1 MYQTEATSVA
11 AFVQQLA
18 VSYLANGYWFYVPG
32 RIPLA
37 KDPALVDAKLVQ
49 RYGIAMS
56 KWARARR
63 KAAGLANLQY
73 LRYQRFFLLLATHG
87 VHPFFE
93 EENKTIRDV
102 RRVPIHFY
110 DYSISYR
117 GGHAHVRIAQEHFRE
132 LKAYFREVGT
142 RRSAEELE
150 VELGNLPF
158 EPYAPVRRQL
168 LTLLR
173 AVNRARK
180 AQGLRLLE
188 SSCFRFKRRIYRPFE
203 VTTR

>member
-73 LRYQRFFLLLATHG
+73 LRYQRFLLLLATHPNEAFSRKDIIKNIKG
-87 VHPFFE
+87 ENYPVTDRAVDVH
-93 EENKTIRDV
+93 I
-102 RRVPIHFY
+102 
-110 DYSISYR
+110 
-117 GGHAHVRIAQEHFRE
+117 
-132 LKAYFREVGT
+132 
-142 RRSAEELE
+142 
-150 VELGNLPF
+150 VELRKLLGTHGK
-158 EPYAPVRRQL
+158 YIKSVRG
-168 LTLLR
+168 
-173 AVNRARK
+173 VGYK
-180 AQGLRLLE
+180 
-188 SSCFRFKRRIYRPFE
+188 FKMD
-203 VTTR
+203 